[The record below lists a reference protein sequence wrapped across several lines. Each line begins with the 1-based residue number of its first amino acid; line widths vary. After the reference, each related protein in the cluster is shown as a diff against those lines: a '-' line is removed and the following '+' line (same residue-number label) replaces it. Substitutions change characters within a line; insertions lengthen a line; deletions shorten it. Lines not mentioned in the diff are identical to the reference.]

1 MPEKIY
7 HVAVEAT
14 LDVIRR
20 KMETRHSMSSRRSY
34 SKNGRVMS
42 VNAGRFTKSIN

>member
-14 LDVIRR
+14 LDVIGG
-20 KMETRHSMSSRRSY
+20 KWKPVILCRRSY

-42 VNAGRFTKSIN
+42 VNAGCFTKSIN